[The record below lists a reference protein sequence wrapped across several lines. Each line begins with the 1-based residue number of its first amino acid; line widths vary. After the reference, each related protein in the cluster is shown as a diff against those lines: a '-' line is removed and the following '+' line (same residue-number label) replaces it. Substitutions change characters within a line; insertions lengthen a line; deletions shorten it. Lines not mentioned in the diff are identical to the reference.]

1 MEPPVHALNGAT
13 RAAAPNRAVNAAT
26 SNRAVDAAAPNR
38 AVRAAVALLLAGLIG
53 LPVVAGLIGT
63 ALPAFGLLPSVG
75 AASPGLAAWRDL
87 AATPGLA
94 TSLRLTIVTGTV
106 SAGLATLLALG
117 LAASWRGRVSRMA
130 VVLAPLLATPHAAM
144 AIGLAFLLAP
154 SGWIARLVSAL
165 GMGWSVPPDVTTV
178 GDPFGL
184 ALILGLLVKEVPY
197 LLLVTIAALEQV
209 PVGALLRAGRA
220 LGYRPGQAWIA
231 LVLPRIYPQIRLPV
245 LIVLAFALSVADM
258 ALVLGPGH
266 PPTLALLALRWLQA
280 PDIALYPCGAA
291 AALLLLGV
299 VGAALGLWCL
309 MEVAVAA
316 LGRRWIASGRRG
328 AVADGSATVART
340 LVLGLCLVGALG
352 LVLLVVWSVAWRWP
366 FPAAWPVEWS
376 FATWRRQSHA
386 LGWPVADTL
395 TLGLGVAAAGLLL
408 AVATLHS
415 GIRAALPR
423 SGATLVVLPLLLPQ
437 IAFLFGFQVLL
448 ARWRLDGTLLA
459 VGWAHLPFVF
469 AYIMIALADPWAA
482 LDRRYA
488 RAAAALGASPLRILV
503 AVRLPMLRR
512 PLLIAGAV
520 GFAVSVAQYLPTL
533 FAGAGR
539 VATLTTEAVTLSSG
553 ADRRIVGVYGTLQLL
568 LPLLAYAGAVAL
580 PTLPRRR

>member
-1 MEPPVHALNGAT
+1 MEPPVHALNTAL
-13 RAAAPNRAVNAAT
+13 
-26 SNRAVDAAAPNR
+26 
-38 AVRAAVALLLAGLIG
+38 RAAVALLLAGLIG

-87 AATPGLA
+87 ASTPGLA
-94 TSLRLTIVTGTV
+94 TSLRLTLVTGTL

-117 LAASWRGRVSRMA
+117 LAATWRGRASRTA
-130 VVLAPLLATPHAAM
+130 VCLAPLLATPHAAM

-154 SGWIARLVSAL
+154 SGWLARLVSAI
-165 GMGWSVPPDVTTV
+165 GAGWSAPPDVTTV

-197 LLLVTIAALEQV
+197 LVLVTVAALEQV
-209 PVGALLRAGRA
+209 PVGALLRTGRA
-220 LGYRPGQAWIA
+220 LGYRPGQAWVA
-231 LVLPRIYPQIRLPV
+231 LVLPRVYPQVRLPV
-245 LIVLAFALSVADM
+245 LIVLAFSLSVADM

-280 PDIALYPCGAA
+280 PDIALYPRGAA

-299 VGAALGLWCL
+299 VGAAIGVWRL
-309 MEVAVAA
+309 METALAA

-328 AVADGSATVART
+328 AAADGSATVARA
-340 LVLGLCLVGALG
+340 LVLALLAIGALG

-366 FPAAWPVEWS
+366 FPAALPTRWS
-376 FATWRRQSHA
+376 LEIWRRQAHA
-386 LGWPVADTL
+386 VGWPVADTL
-395 TLGLGVAAAGLLL
+395 ALGLGVAAAGLLL
-408 AVATLHS
+408 AVMTLQS
-415 GIRAALPR
+415 GVRAAMPR
-423 SGATLVVLPLLLPQ
+423 SGAALVVLPLLLPQ

-448 ARWRLDGTLLA
+448 ARWGLDGTLLA

-469 AYIMIALADPWAA
+469 AYVMIALADPWAA

-488 RAAAALGASPLRILV
+488 RAAAALGASPLRVLL

-553 ADRRIVGVYGTLQLL
+553 ADRRIVGLYGTLQAL
-568 LPLLAYAGAVAL
+568 LPLLAYAGALAVRGPA
-580 PTLPRRR
+580 RRR